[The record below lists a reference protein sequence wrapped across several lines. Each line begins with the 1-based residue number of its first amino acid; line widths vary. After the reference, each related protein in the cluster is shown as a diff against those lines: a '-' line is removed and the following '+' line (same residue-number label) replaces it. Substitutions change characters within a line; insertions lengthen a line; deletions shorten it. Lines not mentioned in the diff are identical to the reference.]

1 IFHAVRLAAGFTLH
15 DCEVGG
21 WVIQPPEGS
30 NNFWK
35 LWDMYNLQDGL
46 GGIYWPAVWQQ
57 GPKLAGLFVVVCFG
71 SCMDMAA
78 IQQEMPL
85 PLDFNSEL
93 VTVGL
98 SNALVGLLGAGFT
111 GSYIFSQTIFT
122 MRAGVRNR
130 LAGIVLAAAE
140 LSMFALPFSVIQYC
154 PSFLFGALL
163 LWFGVEICRDW
174 LVLSYKKLSGPEYL
188 LLWLT
193 FSAIMAAG
201 LMEGIA
207 AGVVAATL
215 YFAYKYAQ

>member
-1 IFHAVRLAAGFTLH
+1 MIFTMEHFTHPLALPTVLLS
-15 DCEVGG
+15 
-21 WVIQPPEGS
+21 IPLEGS

-93 VTVGL
+93 VTVASKAQPLRTHL
-98 SNALVGLLGAGFT
+98 STV
-111 GSYIFSQTIFT
+111 
-122 MRAGVRNR
+122 
-130 LAGIVLAAAE
+130 
-140 LSMFALPFSVIQYC
+140 
-154 PSFLFGALL
+154 
-163 LWFGVEICRDW
+163 DW
-174 LVLSYKKLSGPEYL
+174 LVLSYKKLSGPEM
-188 LLWLT
+188 T